1 MIIMISIVKE
11 TFKLRLILLTVLCDL
26 IHDGTWILMIP
37 QQFFLQR
44 GSQETSVLASPF
56 ATGKSSHMYDSR
68 CMCFLEQSSCVEPVL
83 KQESEKHLMHFPRY
97 MAKCL
102 VLHSTVK
109 IVVEYIAHIVVHKP
123 LQKEVDEKAPRRI
136 QNSGYL

>member
-1 MIIMISIVKE
+1 LDSN
-11 TFKLRLILLTVLCDL
+11 DS
-26 IHDGTWILMIP
+26 P
-37 QQFFLQR
+37 
-44 GSQETSVLASPF
+44 SVSF
-56 ATGKSSHMYDSR
+56 AKGQPRNKCLSLSFCNRQSSHMYDSR

-83 KQESEKHLMHFPRY
+83 KQESEKHLMHFTRY
-97 MAKCL
+97 MVKCL
-102 VLHSTVK
+102 VPHSTAK